1 MSNQPPYPGS
11 GEPPAPQGPPQRP
24 PYGQPAGP
32 PQGPPPGTPGGPPPG
47 PPPGHPGQPPYP
59 PPGYTQPI
67 WQGHQAP
74 QQVPGQQAWQT
85 RPYGAPGGAPKS
97 SKGLVIGL
105 VAVLVLL
112 LAGAS
117 VTAGLLL
124 AGGNDNQGVAVSDLS
139 EGDCLRSDDIAA
151 VNEEINDIETTGC
164 NGAHDAEVFAVL
176 NLAQGEDLDAA
187 GTRCVELAE
196 EKGHSLT
203 DLGADDLEI
212 RPLVAGSDPQRGDEV
227 VCFIRNK
234 HGDILSE
241 KIFEG

>member
-67 WQGHQAP
+67 WQGH
-74 QQVPGQQAWQT
+74 
-85 RPYGAPGGAPKS
+85 
-97 SKGLVIGL
+97 KGLVIGL